1 MIVTVEDLLGQAKK
15 REDKKTF
22 KVYVTELDREIE
34 CNAISRKEYL
44 DIVFSGTK
52 DEDSEIIYNSCPIFR
67 NDDLIKKLKCE
78 LNPVDVVDKVLSASS
93 IYALTKLILQQS
105 EIENGA
111 VSKYVKLMEN
121 DIKN

>member
-34 CNAISRKEYL
+34 CNTISHSEFL
-44 DIVFSGTK
+44 DVVFNNSK
-52 DEDSEIIYNSCPIFR
+52 DKDSEIIYNSCPIFR
-67 NDDLIKKLKCE
+67 DDNLIRKLKCE
-78 LNPVDVVDKVLSASS
+78 LNPISVVEKILSHSS
-93 IYALTKLILQQS
+93 IYAIAKTILSQS
-105 EIENGA
+105 EIDEGN
-111 VSKYVKLMEN
+111 VNKYAKIMER